1 MRPDPMPILNDLAA
15 RLEAVR
21 DQHAVLAR
29 LYGEVMWLR
38 QEIEKGAVRLPI
50 RSTRDLNFPYALSE
64 GMVDPWPDIS
74 KRLEA
79 LYEAIYE
86 EQE

>member
-1 MRPDPMPILNDLAA
+1 MRPDPIPILNDLAG
-15 RLEAVR
+15 RLETVR

-38 QEIEKGAVRLPI
+38 QEIGKGAVRLPV

-64 GMVDPWPDIS
+64 GMVDPWPDIRE
-74 KRLEA
+74 RLET
-79 LYEAIYE
+79 LYEAMYE
-86 EQE
+86 ETE